1 MSQETEPGT
10 RTSQVLTQLA
20 VFSFAIV
27 GLVVQRRGEPASAT
41 AAAVSPERP
50 SHSGGSLRTETASV
64 DHKPGVIGIGKA
76 VVERIGKDNITL
88 VAAGIAFYIM
98 GAIFPALA
106 ALVSVYGL
114 VADPHQV
121 AQRIG
126 ELGGVLPPEAL
137 KIITDGLNSFAQ
149 KSGSQLSL
157 ALVTSV
163 VVALWTARAGMTSIM
178 TGLNIAYRETEK
190 RSFIMQNVIALALT
204 LGGVVFAVVAILA
217 VAVIPAVLAFLH
229 ATGFIAQ
236 LLDIV
241 RWPIL
246 AVLVVLAFAVIYRYA
261 PSRSHASWKWITWG
275 SGIAAVLW
283 IVGSALFSFYVGHFG
298 SYDATYG
305 ALGAV
310 IVLLLWFWVSATVLL
325 VGAEID
331 AEIDAR
337 ATKAGNPLAPLPAGG
352 AAP

>member
-1 MSQETEPGT
+1 MNEHKEPGT
-10 RTSQVLTQLA
+10 RTSQILTQLA
-20 VFSFAIV
+20 VFSFAVV
-27 GLVVQRRGEPASAT
+27 GLVVQRRAEPASA
-41 AAAVSPERP
+41 AVVTGSAKQSPGP
-50 SHSGGSLRTETASV
+50 AGSMRTEPATV
-64 DHKPGVIGIGKA
+64 EHKPGLIGIGKA

-121 AQRIG
+121 AERIS
-126 ELGGVLPPEAL
+126 ELGGMLPPEAL

-149 KSGSQLSL
+149 KSGSQLSF
-157 ALVTSV
+157 ALLTSLV
-163 VVALWTARAGMTSIM
+163 LALWTARAGMTSIM

-190 RSFIMQNVIALALT
+190 RSFIMQNMIALGLT
-204 LGGVVFAVVAILA
+204 LGGVVFAAVAIFA
-217 VAVIPAVLAFLH
+217 VAIIPAALAFLH
-229 ATGFIAQ
+229 ATGFVAQ
-236 LLDIV
+236 LLNIA
-241 RWPIL
+241 RWPVL
-246 AVLVVLAFAVIYRYA
+246 AVMVVLAFAVMYRYA

-283 IVGSALFSFYVGHFG
+283 IIGSVLFSFYVGHFG

-310 IVLLLWFWVSATVLL
+310 IILLLWFWVSATVLL

-331 AEIDAR
+331 AEVDAR
-337 ATKAGNPLAPLPAGG
+337 ATKAGDPLAPLPAGA